1 MKTARHLIFAM
12 LLIVLLSATGTAAH
26 AAQGADGDFDAVPYY
41 GRQALS
47 ELDNSDALLYA
58 YDQLVAGVEG
68 CTETIDVVRDGDT
81 ISLDEIKIVY
91 DAYIRD
97 HAEHF
102 WLGNA
107 YSMWGSE
114 ESVVSISPSYTMSGN
129 ELTQA
134 KVAFEQ
140 AADAM
145 LEGIT
150 ADMSEFERELTVH
163 NRLGAAV
170 VYVEGPNAHNAYGA
184 LVEGYSVCEG
194 YAEAFQYLLRRVGIQ
209 SFLIQGTGINTQG
222 QTEAHEW
229 NAVRIDGKFYHV
241 DLTWDDQGANL
252 FHAYFNLS
260 TSDMTQDHWIEPAG
274 YALPVCDSTDANYF
288 EVMGGRLETYDV
300 ETVAAAL
307 KQNDYL
313 AEFYLP
319 GDNGL
324 NSFWDWAVQH
334 GSDLMGELGIRSAAY
349 GYQSVGRG
357 LVFLFG
363 PSNDAHNLQRGI
375 WYMTQPAT
383 CTEKG
388 TETRVCGSCGE
399 VETRD
404 IAPKGHRFG
413 DWTETVKP
421 TCAKPGTEQRICL
434 TCGHSET
441 RDVEAPNHQY
451 ENAVTKPTCTDE
463 GYTTHTCVCGDSYVD
478 TFVPATGHTMENTVE
493 DHKAYRACTDCA
505 HREETDSLQA
515 EDGHVSITL
524 DDCPE
529 QTEIF
534 VAVYDQNG
542 RMKGLQRVTVT
553 DHHAEFTL
561 DGCGQTDLARAF
573 FLGGA
578 HTPWLSGMDITFP

>member
-12 LLIVLLSATGTAAH
+12 LLIVLLSAMGTAAH
-26 AAQGADGDFDAVPYY
+26 AAQAEEFDAVPYY

-58 YDQLVAGVEG
+58 YDQLVAGVET
-68 CTETIDVVRDGDT
+68 CAETIDVVRDGDT
-81 ISLDEIKIVY
+81 ISLDEIQTVFSTY
-91 DAYIRD
+91 TRD

-107 YSMWGSE
+107 YSMRGSE

-134 KVAFEQ
+134 KAAFEQ

-150 ADMSEFERELTVH
+150 ADISEFERELALH
-163 NRLGAAV
+163 NRLAAAV
-170 VYVEGPNAHNAYGA
+170 VYTEGDNAHSAYGA
-184 LVEGYSVCEG
+184 LVEGSAVCEG

-222 QTEAHEW
+222 QAEAHEW
-229 NAVRIDGKFYHV
+229 NAVRIDGNYYLV
-241 DLTWDDQGANL
+241 DLTWDDQGEYL
-252 FHAYFNLS
+252 LHTYFNLPAS
-260 TSDMTQDHWIEPAG
+260 VMAEDHLSISPEG
-274 YALPVCDSTDANYF
+274 FDPVCDSTDANYF
-288 EVMGGRLETYDV
+288 EVMGGRLDTFDV
-300 ETVAAAL
+300 KEVAAAL
-307 KQNDYL
+307 KQNDYI

-319 GDNGL
+319 GDTQA
-324 NSFWDWAVQH
+324 NSFWNWVMESMD
-334 GSDLMGELGIRSAAY
+334 DLAGELGLQSFSA
-349 GYQSVGRG
+349 GCISLGRG
-357 LVFLFG
+357 FVLRFG
-363 PSNDAHNLQRGI
+363 ELDPEHQVGN

-383 CTEKG
+383 CTDPG
-388 TETRVCGSCGE
+388 TETRLCVSCSDF
-399 VETRD
+399 ETRD

-413 DWTETVKP
+413 DWAETVKP
-421 TCAKPGTEQRICL
+421 TCTNPGTEQRICL
-434 TCGHSET
+434 TCGHPET
-441 RDVEAPNHQY
+441 RGIEAPNHQY
-451 ENAVTKPTCTDE
+451 EHAVTQPTCTE
-463 GYTTHTCVCGDSYVD
+463 QGYTTHTCVCGDSYVD
-478 TFVPATGHTMENTVE
+478 TFVPATGHTMENAVE

-505 HREETDSLQA
+505 HREETDSLQS
-515 EDGHVSITL
+515 EGGHVSITL

-578 HTPWLSGMDITFP
+578 HTPWLSGMDIDLS